1 MSFSGSFTT
10 PTKKFK
16 QTKRLACETWW
27 NYSPVNTTEFGVE
40 NIVKFQIPT
49 TDAIFDMSRAFISLD
64 YMMPVQ
70 MVGFTEVADLTA
82 ENTNPQYARTLYHP
96 LSGSEIENFEFKDN
110 DILLLQSSGYGT
122 GIEASETTVSG
133 KVDSKFV
140 QVADFGGFTNAATIF
155 SLAEMY
161 MDGNLLSHDDYCQ
174 TQARLWQ
181 ENKNQ
186 SWLEGQKQT
195 FFTPCS
201 SNNSDLDY
209 ETYSTVFNTMI
220 LNKNN
225 ILPAN
230 INSKTGVGAKYY
242 VKKQLKIPLVML
254 YPQFEVLNGWPSFLV
269 KQILYLQLTVSD
281 VTKYFCSFY
290 SPELDTRD
298 FNVLDISSR
307 NNSISANPYL
317 KLMVPNISNGRNPQF
332 LFNNT
337 DIFTDTTPKI
347 KDLIFEFDIDNLQLQ
362 NVTLYLPAHIPEFK
376 ERQEYQA
383 LVNKGLTY
391 GFKSFNI
398 LSNTFDLTVDNTTGS
413 NTQAQSYNSSVN
425 NLEAINMLTMRD
437 GTEVVYDKPSISALQ
452 CNLGNSWMQAA
463 SGTHVENLY
472 TMDTDL
478 YGDLLKGWGQLDKA
492 YYNTVSKTME
502 KSFKFNDGA
511 LYGINAS
518 DYERP
523 LSRWGILTDLNESN
537 DNVNNT
543 IDYFRPNY
551 GSYTTYFDVSP
562 GDEMGVSS
570 GQYSKLINLRFNTTH
585 PPLPLGLK
593 KYNNEKS
600 RCNYPNA
607 KIYVCQLTFS
617 TLVITP
623 SSVFINNPFAAEVD
637 MRAII
642 KESQNLNMQANG
654 YRNHGFTSTHGFTA
668 THGWTDLVT
677 GVVPAVVKGIRK
689 LDAHCKRRRL
699 AKFQKRALKA
709 LGADGYKQYQKE
721 INHWGQYIRPISKRK
736 LKTWTKEWKQRNQ
749 SGTTSGM
756 EHGYPRGLDGR
767 ILPGRYGPK
776 PSKFIPGT
784 YVKKFRVLSNPRIT
798 AGWRGG
804 VNGRPIRLQPFG
816 RQGAVP
822 ALAGSMTNKHG
833 LMPPYHGILNNLYHT
848 LKPIIKDHIPDK
860 VTNIVKPLKPYADPI
875 LNQLKPKI
883 KDHINQF
890 DDNITHKVDN
900 IVKKP
905 GGKGRGFFHWL
916 GRIFGKKK
924 HGLGGKYM
932 EKSMF
937 NRYYKSANPYRI
949 AVYNR
954 RKARRAGLI
963 GKSSLTGL
971 AKYFG
976 GVTPPHMKKVSE
988 FYREYYGNKH
998 GKNVLKLQKA
1008 LARGGAQR
1016 MYEGMY

>member
-70 MVGFTEVADLTA
+70 LVGFTQVNDLQSDFPSP
-82 ENTNPQYARTLYHP
+82 EYLRTTFHS
-96 LSGSEIENFEFKDN
+96 LSGSELETYEFADG
-110 DILLLQSSGYGT
+110 DILLSQSTGYGT
-122 GIEASETTVSG
+122 GLESSETASSG
-133 KVDSKFV
+133 WVDSKFV
-140 QVADFGGFTNAATIF
+140 QVADFGGFSNAATIF
-155 SLAEMY
+155 SLTEMY

-181 ENKNQ
+181 ENKSQ

-201 SNNSDLDY
+201 SYKSDLDC
-209 ETYSTVFNTMI
+209 ETYSTVFNNMI

-298 FNVLDISSR
+298 FNVLDISTR
-307 NNSISANPYL
+307 NNSCTANTYL
-317 KLMVPNISNGRNPQF
+317 DKMFPTISNGRNPQF

-337 DIFTDTTPKI
+337 EIFTKKVTEI
-347 KDLIFEFDIDNLQLQ
+347 KDFIFEFDIDNLQLQ
-362 NVTLYLPAHIPEFK
+362 NVTLYLPAHTPEFK
-376 ERQEYQA
+376 ERQEYQV

-398 LSNTFDLTVDNTTGS
+398 LSNTFDLTVDNATGS

-472 TMDTDL
+472 SMDTDL

-492 YYNTVSKTME
+492 YYNTISKAME

-511 LYGINAS
+511 LYGIDCLRKES
-518 DYERP
+518 P
-523 LSRWGILTDLNESN
+523 LSRWGILTLPNNPTDS
-537 DNVNNT
+537 VNNT

-551 GSYTTYFDVSP
+551 GSYTSYFDVSP

-570 GQYSKLINLRFNTTH
+570 GQYSKLINLRFNTTR
-585 PPLPLGLK
+585 PSIPSGIDLSNGAD
-593 KYNNEKS
+593 S

-607 KIYVCQLTFS
+607 KIYMCQLTFS
-617 TLVITP
+617 TLVITA
-623 SSVFINNPFAAEVD
+623 SSVFISNPFASEVD
-637 MRAII
+637 IRGII
-642 KESQNLNMQANG
+642 QESQNLNMQANG
-654 YRNHGFTSTHGFTA
+654 YRNHGFTSTHGFIGNMLKNIGMQIAPSIT
-668 THGWTDLVT
+668 
-677 GVVPAVVKGIRK
+677 KGFIQ
-689 LDAHCKRRRL
+689 LDDRLKQKRL
-699 AKFQKRALKA
+699 KKFQTKA
-709 LGADGYKQYQKE
+709 RQVLGPKGYSHYQSE
-721 INHWGQYIRPISKRK
+721 IDHWGQYIKPISKRK
-736 LKTWTKEWKQRNQ
+736 LKTWAKEWKKTNQ
-749 SGTTSGM
+749 SGTTSGTIAPTPKR
-756 EHGYPRGLDGR
+756 EHGYS
-767 ILPGRYGPK
+767 
-776 PSKFIPGT
+776 SKLIPGT
-784 YVKKFRVLSNPRIT
+784 YIKKFRVLSRPRIR

-804 VNGRPIRLQPFG
+804 INARPIRLQPFG
-816 RQGAVP
+816 RQATVP
-822 ALAGSMTNKHG
+822 YLVGSMTNKHG
-833 LMPPYHGILNNLYHT
+833 LMPPYHGILNNLYH
-848 LKPIIKDHIPDK
+848 LIKPIVKPHIPEQ
-860 VTNIVKPLKPYADPI
+860 VTNVLKPLKPYADPI
-875 LNQLKPKI
+875 INQLKPHLKPKI
-883 KDHINQF
+883 EQF
-890 DDNITHKVDN
+890 DDKVTQHVDN

-916 GRIFGKKK
+916 GRVFGKKK
-924 HGLGGKYM
+924 NYGLGAKYM
-932 EKSMF
+932 QKSMF
-937 NRYYKSANPYRI
+937 NRFYKTPNPYKM

-954 RKARRAGLI
+954 RRARRAGLI
-963 GKSSLTGL
+963 GKSSSTGL

-998 GKNVLKLQKA
+998 GKNVIRLQKA